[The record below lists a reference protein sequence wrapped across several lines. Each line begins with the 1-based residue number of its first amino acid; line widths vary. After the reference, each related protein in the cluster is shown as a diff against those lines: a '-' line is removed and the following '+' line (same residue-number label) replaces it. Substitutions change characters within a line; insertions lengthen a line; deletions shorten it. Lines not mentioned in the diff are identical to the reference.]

1 MPVGLHDDRA
11 ENPADAP
18 PALQQAGRGSSRP
31 AASGSRTR
39 GSRPCVGH
47 GLLPVPVA
55 PGGAGGG
62 VLAPLGSDPHTR
74 LGLDQFL
81 QQPLGGPADE
91 FKTICPTQR
100 LTQAK
105 QVVLGQ
111 GHRAPWS
118 ELPVHPG
125 QLRGGLPVEQT
136 ADTSRRCTPGSR
148 NPRTHVLPR
157 TSGQEAQGRA
167 GTSMPEGWTSR
178 RSLWWRRFSWSKTH
192 LPGASPRCQSNH
204 RAAAPG
210 WEELI
215 AGERLG
221 RTSSTDVPASG
232 SARRGSGSCLGHC
245 PVVRRVSPCA
255 RAVSASG
262 ARPTSAAGRRLD
274 HAQLRGLVT

>member
-62 VLAPLGSDPHTR
+62 VLAPLGTEPHTR

-125 QLRGGLPVEQT
+125 QLRGGCQLSRQQT
-136 ADTSRRCTPGSR
+136 PADGAPQGAETRALTCCR
-148 NPRTHVLPR
+148 
-157 TSGQEAQGRA
+157 GRA
-167 GTSMPEGWTSR
+167 ARKR
-178 RSLWWRRFSWSKTH
+178 RAE
-192 LPGASPRCQSNH
+192 PAPRCPRGGQ
-204 RAAAPG
+204 
-210 WEELI
+210 
-215 AGERLG
+215 AGE
-221 RTSSTDVPASG
+221 ASG
-232 SARRGSGSCLGHC
+232 GDGSPGRKPIYQGLHHVVSPTTELPHQVGKNSLRGSGSGGPAVLMSLH
-245 PVVRRVSPCA
+245 PVPPVGA
-255 RAVSASG
+255 AVVASVI
-262 ARPTSAAGRRLD
+262 
-274 HAQLRGLVT
+274 AQSYVA